1 MSNYYQKED
10 AKLRICDELKKL
22 GWTIY
27 GYRADQSDSMT
38 DYYCPASWDGI
49 AEKNGYILVVDNHY
63 SAEKQAIT
71 KLNKNYIEM
80 DNKDREKINNLSK
93 LTSENG
99 ASDGEIKNA
108 QKLIARI
115 KAKYTNEG
123 VEKYETVGYIPAHLG
138 NPNRCMWHLEKDGC
152 LVDKGNKLTVYDIL
166 ESYIFDIE
174 KMEFTDRYKKVIAGY
189 DENGNR
195 VLKDRELT
203 ESELKG
209 INEFKAFILRL
220 ERIVN
225 CGNSCGDGTVE
236 TEKAYQEQN
245 EAEKMV
251 KKTFTKIK
259 KVVKPVKVDRSFV
272 KVGDYVN
279 YKGSRKTVC
288 YWLVTD
294 VNEERGTFTY
304 KSTGKKY
311 QEVKN
316 YKCYYNMLNKLNEQ
330 YDIFELKEVEE
341 TITEEKWVRVKTSKK
356 STKKTESA
364 ETKQENNNN
373 SEKTNNE
380 VIEKNSQY
388 IITEDV
394 HTKTNEKI
402 YIVKFEKK
410 FDKDEYVQVAKI
422 IKFIG
427 GYYSKFKKG
436 FIFKENPIEKM
447 KETFGNNKADEQLEN
462 IEEPIINKQD
472 DFKES
477 EQKDNKI
484 NNEKEAEGVNNI
496 NLENLFDNIE
506 IKNENRLNQED
517 NAVVEK
523 FKNTLADMREKFKLY
538 INMYENNP
546 IQKIDV
552 NSNLE
557 IKEKYINGVED
568 SIRSFKAEFIENV
581 VNRQTKNLINNLY
594 YYFSKKYNIELKNNN
609 HNTSYY
615 EGRMA
620 EAKENYNYFMSIS
633 IDDIVD
639 DIFNQLGGNS
649 LQEKAIQEAKEKIK
663 KACTSYRNEK
673 VVTVKSN
680 TISINDFMY
689 YASSALQWKNYYR
702 LHEEG
707 ILKVKNLLKLLNYNN
722 TGIFEV
728 AEDYKTFFKIVSDYN
743 NKFIGQYEI
752 NNSYIDSIKTFK
764 NGKLNIKFKS
774 SVQALEFAKKY
785 LGYQE

>member
-1 MSNYYQKED
+1 MSNYYEKRD
-10 AKLRICDELKKL
+10 AKVRIQEELRKL

-38 DYYCPASWDGI
+38 DYYCPASWGGI
-49 AEKNGYILVVDNHY
+49 AEKNGYILVVDNKCA
-63 SAEKQAIT
+63 SDKQAIT

-93 LTSENG
+93 LTAENG
-99 ASDGEIKNA
+99 ASDGEIENA

-123 VEKYETVGYIPAHLG
+123 VEKYETIGYIPAHLG
-138 NPNRCMWHLEKDGC
+138 NPNRSMWHLEKDGC

-166 ESYIFDIE
+166 ESHIFDIE

-225 CGNSCGDGTVE
+225 CGNSCGDGTAE

-251 KKTFTKIK
+251 KKTFTKTK
-259 KVVKPVKVDRSFV
+259 KVIKLKEIKRENHLE
-272 KVGDYVN
+272 VGDIVN
-279 YKGSRKTVC
+279 TSSGACRIIEVSE
-288 YWLVTD
+288 WL
-294 VNEERGTFTY
+294 Y
-304 KSTGKKY
+304 KSVKIGSKRGGYKDSKK
-311 QEVKN
+311 VFWT
-316 YKCYYNMLNKLNEQ
+316 LNRKSFDNSLCNGN
-330 YDIFELKEVEE
+330 LKVFNKIEVEE

-356 STKKTESA
+356 STSETEPSKT
-364 ETKQENNNN
+364 ETKQEQEKINNDNTA
-373 SEKTNNE
+373 KT
-380 VIEKNSQY
+380 IEKNSQY
-388 IITEDV
+388 TITEDV

-410 FDKDEYVQVAKI
+410 FDKDEYIQVAKK
-422 IKFIG
+422 IKSIG

-436 FIFKENPIEKM
+436 FIFKENPIKAM
-447 KETFGNNKADEQLEN
+447 AETFSDIK
-462 IEEPIINKQD
+462 EP
-472 DFKES
+472 

-484 NNEKEAEGVNNI
+484 NYEKEADSMNNI

-506 IKNENRLNQED
+506 IKNENRLSYED
-517 NAVVEK
+517 NLVVEK

-538 INMYENNP
+538 IDMYEKNP
-546 IQKIDV
+546 IIKLNL

-557 IKEKYINGVED
+557 IKETNINGVQD

-581 VNRQTKNLINNLY
+581 VNRQTKNLINDLY
-594 YYFSKKYNIELKNNN
+594 YYFSKKYNIELNNNN
-609 HNTSYY
+609 HGTSYY
-615 EGRMA
+615 EGRMTEA
-620 EAKENYNYFMSIS
+620 EENFNYFMNIS
-633 IDDIVD
+633 IDDIINN
-639 DIFNQLGGNS
+639 IFNQLGGNS
-649 LQEKAIQEAKEKIK
+649 LQEKAIQEAKEKLK
-663 KACTSYRNEK
+663 KACASYRNNK

-680 TISINDFMY
+680 SISINDFMY
-689 YASSALQWKNYYR
+689 YDSFALQWNDGYR
-702 LHEEG
+702 LSSEG
-707 ILKVKNLLKLLNYNN
+707 ISKVENLLKLLNYNN
-722 TGIFEV
+722 TGMFEV
-728 AEDYKTFFKIVSDYN
+728 AEDYKEFLKTVSDYN

-752 NNSYIDSIKTFK
+752 NDSYINTIKTFK
-764 NGKLNIKFKS
+764 NGKLNIKFNS